1 MGIAHKQESS
11 ALVRCKQLVER
22 ARFDLQLAMDAARS
36 ADVPF
41 SRLVRLKRARRE
53 VNDLLRELTVNADRP
68 KDAENLK
75 GMTHGNRH

>member
-1 MGIAHKQESS
+1 MAMAHKQQSS
-11 ALVRCKQLVER
+11 ALARCKQLVER

-53 VNDLLRELTVNADRP
+53 MDDLLRELTPTSDLR
-68 KDAENLK
+68 EQT
-75 GMTHGNRH
+75 G

>member
-1 MGIAHKQESS
+1 MGIARKQESA

-53 VNDLLRELTVNADRP
+53 MNDLFVGELTANPARP
-68 KDAENLK
+68 DQTENLK
-75 GMTHGNRH
+75 E

>member
-1 MGIAHKQESS
+1 M
-11 ALVRCKQLVER
+11 RFKQLVER

-53 VNDLLRELTVNADRP
+53 MNDLLCELTANPARP
-68 KDAENLK
+68 DQSENLK
-75 GMTHGNRH
+75 EQ